1 MDGDY
6 GYILLAITAGILF
19 VLVSLFLAWLLA
31 PSNPTEEKL
40 SSYEC
45 GEEKTGTA
53 WVQYNFKYYIFALI
67 FVIFDVEM
75 IFLFPWAVVFR
86 SLGIFALVEMLIFIG
101 ILMLGLFYALRKGVL
116 KWI

>member
-1 MDGDY
+1 MLGDY
-6 GYILLAITAGILF
+6 GYILLAMAAGIAF
-19 VLVSLFLAWLLA
+19 VLITLFLTWLLA

-45 GEEKTGTA
+45 GEETVGTA
-53 WVQYNFKYYIFALI
+53 WVQHNFRYYIFALI

-86 SLGIFALVEMLIFIG
+86 SIGIFALVEMFIFIA

-116 KWI
+116 KWV